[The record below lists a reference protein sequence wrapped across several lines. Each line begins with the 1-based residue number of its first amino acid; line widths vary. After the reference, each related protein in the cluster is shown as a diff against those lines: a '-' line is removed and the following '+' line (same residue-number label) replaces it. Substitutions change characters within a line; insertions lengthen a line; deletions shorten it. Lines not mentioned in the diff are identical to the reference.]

1 VAVCSRCGHVNP
13 AGAKF
18 CLECGAAFAVA
29 LSGHSEQ
36 RKTVTVLF
44 CDVTGSTALGEELD
58 PEPYRALL
66 ARYYERM
73 KAILERHGGTV
84 EKFIGDAVMAVF
96 GIPAAHE
103 DDALRALRAAVEMRE
118 VFPEVG
124 VEGRIGIATG
134 EVVTGTQERLATGD
148 AVNVAKR
155 LEATARPGEILLG
168 EETLGLTDGY
178 AEVEALAPLTLKG
191 KRDPVPA
198 YRLVA
203 VEDQPAF
210 RRQLGFVGRERELET
225 LRHAWERVRGG
236 RCCELVTVVGE
247 AGIGKSRLVS
257 ELLDWV
263 DAADE
268 AGVVSGRC
276 LPYGEGITYVPVVE
290 TIKQLGSLP
299 SDPEAAAALGSLLG
313 ELERPASAEEI
324 AWGFRR
330 LLEERA
336 QQQPLLCVFDD
347 LQWGEETF
355 LDLIEHLALLSTDAP
370 ILVVCMARPELNER
384 HPGWPVRLR
393 LQPLSADAVSA
404 LLPETLPDAVRGE
417 IARRAAGNP
426 LFITEMAAM
435 ATEDGDEV
443 IVPPT
448 LKSLVAAR
456 LDQLQPAERHLL
468 QCAAVEG
475 EIFHRGSLLAL
486 APEEPQLTRRLA
498 SLVRDELVHPTEA
511 QLPGDDAFRFH
522 HLLFRDAAYESLPKT
537 ARAELHE
544 GLAGW
549 LEERGPGLVEPEEI
563 LGYHREQAARYK
575 TELGEPDSALAERAG
590 QHLAAAARR
599 AASRGD
605 MLAARGLLERALAL
619 TRPLRL
625 DLPLELDL
633 ADTHDDPRVGA
644 EIADSAADRARQ
656 QGDKTEEA
664 IARLAS
670 ARRRW
675 QLTEIGTGDLEALAR
690 ETLPLVERTQDRHGL
705 TQVWEALLE
714 VAHMRGR
721 FEESARAAEQAIR
734 YSSLGRAGRAQSRLE
749 IALLLGPR
757 PTDEVLAILDATTAG
772 NARPST
778 VRVRALVLAELGR
791 VEEAQLLAEQAIE
804 RVRELGRDP
813 REDGWLLAEIA
824 GLAGDDDADLHHSSE
839 FCDYLEQTGNRGVLS
854 TAAPNLGRLL
864 CRLGRYAE
872 AEPLAELGRELGDE
886 QDFQTQA
893 RWRQAL
899 ALVHSSR
906 GEHTK
911 AETLAREAIAIVEPT
926 DSLIFQG
933 AAFIDLSTVLRAAG
947 RTEEAAAAL
956 EQGIRYFERKKILPL
971 VHQLRAQLAALT
983 AD

>member
-1 VAVCSRCGHVNP
+1 VAVCSSCGHVNP

-18 CLECGAAFAVA
+18 CLECGAAFAATA
-29 LSGHSEQ
+29 LRQSEQ

-44 CDVTGSTALGEELD
+44 CDVTGSTELGELLD

-66 ARYYERM
+66 ARYFERM
-73 KAILERHGGTV
+73 KEILDRHGATV

-118 VFPEVG
+118 AFPELG
-124 VEGRIGIATG
+124 IEGKVGIATG
-134 EVVTGTQERLATGD
+134 EVVTGTEERLATGD

-155 LEATARPGEILLG
+155 LEASAQPGEILVG
-168 EETLGLTDGY
+168 QETLGSTDGY
-178 AEVEALAPLTLKG
+178 VEVEALAPLTLKG
-191 KRDPVPA
+191 KRDPVAA

-203 VEDQPAF
+203 VEDRPA
-210 RRQLGFVGRERELET
+210 RRREFGFVGRERELET
-225 LRHAWERVRGG
+225 LRGAWQRVLKGQS
-236 RCCELVTVVGE
+236 CELVTVVGE
-247 AGIGKSRLVS
+247 PGIGKSRLVS
-257 ELLDWV
+257 EFV
-263 DAADE
+263 DRLKEQAD
-268 AGVVSGRC
+268 VVGGRC
-276 LPYGEGITYVPVVE
+276 LPYGEGITYWPVVE

-299 SDPEAAAALGSLLG
+299 SDPEAAEALGSLLG

-355 LDLIEHLALLSTDAP
+355 LDLIEHLALLSQSAP

-384 HPGWPVRLR
+384 HPGWPVGLR

-417 IARRAAGNP
+417 IARNAAGNP
-426 LFITEMAAM
+426 LFVTEMAAM

-443 IVPPT
+443 IVPPS

-475 EIFHRGSLLAL
+475 EIFHRGALLAL

-498 SLVRDELVHPTEA
+498 SLVRDELVHPTKA

-522 HLLFRDAAYESLPKT
+522 HLLFRDAAYEALPKT

-544 GLAGW
+544 RLAGW
-549 LEERGPGLVEPEEI
+549 LEERGPGLVEAEEI
-563 LGYHREQAARYK
+563 LGYHREQAARCK
-575 TELGEPDSALAERAG
+575 AELGEPDSALAERAG

-605 MLAARGLLERALAL
+605 MLAARGLLERALGL

-664 IARLAS
+664 IARLAG

-690 ETLPLVERTQDRHGL
+690 ETLPLLERTQDRHGL

-749 IALLLGPR
+749 IALLMGPR
-757 PTDEVLAILDATTAG
+757 PSDEVLAILDATTAG
-772 NARPST
+772 DTRPST
-778 VRVRALVLAELGR
+778 VRARALALAELGR
-791 VEEAQLLAEQAIE
+791 IDEAQLLAEQAIE
-804 RVRELGRDP
+804 RIRELGGDP
-813 REDGWLLAEIA
+813 RNNGWMLAEIA
-824 GLAGDDDADLHHSSE
+824 ELADDDDAALRHSSE
-839 FCDYLEQTGNRGVLS
+839 FCDYLEQTGNRGLLS

-864 CRLGRYAE
+864 CHRGRQAE
-872 AEPLAELGRELGDE
+872 AEPLAALGRELGEE

-911 AETLAREAIAIVEPT
+911 AETLAREAVAIVEPT

-933 AAFIDLSTVLRAAG
+933 AAFTDLSTVLKAAG

-956 EQGIRYFERKKILPL
+956 EQGIGCFERKKILPL
-971 VHQLRAQLAALT
+971 VQKLRPQLAALT